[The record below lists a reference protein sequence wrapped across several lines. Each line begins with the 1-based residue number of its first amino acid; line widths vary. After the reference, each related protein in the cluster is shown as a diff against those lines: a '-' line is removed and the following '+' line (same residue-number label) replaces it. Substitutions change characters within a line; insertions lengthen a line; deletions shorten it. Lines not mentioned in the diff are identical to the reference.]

1 MQLTR
6 HASRRIQQ
14 RGIPVD
20 ILKTLHAYG
29 SAQHAGGA
37 TSLTL
42 DMPAILL
49 ASEDDRHLRARLEKY
64 SGCYAIIS
72 GDEQAVTVAR
82 RHRRFR
88 SGASRRAF
96 RNHILR

>member
-20 ILKTLHAYG
+20 ILKILHAYG
-29 SAQHAGGA
+29 AARHAGNA
-37 TSLTL
+37 VSLML
-42 DMPAILL
+42 DAQTIML

-64 SGCYAIIS
+64 AGCYAIIAD
-72 GDEQAVTVAR
+72 GEQAVTVAR
-82 RHRRFR
+82 RRRRFR
-88 SGASRRAF
+88 GDVSGRASRRPT
-96 RNHILR
+96 RR